1 MNWEEW
7 KFSLEVAWDDPWYR
21 WQTIA
26 TVAAVLGGSAFFLW
40 RMVSVGVRTGLLV
53 FHYNLYFGIDEVM
66 PWTWIFALPGAL
78 TVLVAIDL
86 VASGHLFRKD
96 RIVSRVLLCA
106 ATAFT
111 IFALIGG
118 FFLTTVNG

>member
-21 WQTIA
+21 WQSIA

-40 RMVSVGVRTGLLV
+40 RMAPVGVRTGLLV
-53 FHYNLYFGIDEVM
+53 FHYNLYFGIDEVL
-66 PWTWIFALPGAL
+66 PWMWIFVFPGAL
-78 TVLVAIDL
+78 IVMVVIDL
-86 VASGHLFRKD
+86 LASGHLFRKD
-96 RIVSRVLLCA
+96 RIVSRVLLCT
-106 ATAFT
+106 ATVFT